1 MRPVD
6 ADALKEHKFLTPQV
20 KVIGGRHCG
29 KIGEQIIEA
38 YQKGWNDCIDAIID
52 HVPTVPLPDF
62 KEGYKQ
68 AIRDGKTNFARP
80 QGEWIP
86 VSERLPERYKEVI
99 VTDIETSG
107 TYQSRYVGNEY
118 WECDN
123 GTLKN
128 RIIAWQP
135 LPEPY
140 KKGGAE

>member
-1 MRPVD
+1 MRLID
-6 ADALKEHKFLTPQV
+6 ADALKEDFLS
-20 KVIGGRHCG
+20 
-29 KIGEQIIEA
+29 
-38 YQKGWNDCIDAIID
+38 KGDFVSAEIVDNA
-52 HVPTVPLPDF
+52 PTVDAYPFEQVQELV
-62 KEGYKQ
+62 KLNQ
-68 AIRDGKTNFARP
+68 QFAQEIETLKRP
-80 QGEWIP
+80 HGEWIP

-107 TYQSRYVGNEY
+107 TYQSRYVGNGY

-128 RIIAWQP
+128 RIIAWQE